1 MPVSAADGFSAC
13 DPAMLARPLG
23 KVDTVASDAG
33 MTCVHVVAK
42 SG

>member
-1 MPVSAADGFSAC
+1 MPASAAGGFSAC
-13 DPAMLARPLG
+13 EPAMLARRPG
-23 KVDTVASDAG
+23 KVNTLASDAG